1 VDREERRRALAEA
14 VFAIIAAR
22 GLAAVSL
29 RDVAAEAG
37 VSMGAVQHYFTSKDE
52 MLRFALDHLRARV
65 LSRLQ
70 ERLARL
76 NRPTRRDLVE
86 AALEVMLP
94 LDEASRQEACVN
106 VAFVE
111 LATVDGSYATLLR
124 EGYRHLVEI
133 SKAQL
138 RGAAAA
144 GELAPSIE
152 ADEEAVTVYF
162 LAQGLIAPLLVG
174 LFTPEDARRL
184 LRARLDRVFAQDG
197 TRRGQPT
204 GTVEHDP

>member
-1 VDREERRRALAEA
+1 MPKQVDREERRRALAEA
-14 VFAIIAAR
+14 VFAIIAVR

-52 MLRFALDHLRARV
+52 MLRFALDHLRTRV

-70 ERLARL
+70 GRLSRL
-76 NRPTRRDLVE
+76 DRPSRRHLVE

-94 LDEASRQEACVN
+94 LDEPSRQEACVN

-111 LATVDGSYATLLR
+111 LATVDPAYGALLR
-124 EGYRHLVEI
+124 EGYRHLVEM
-133 SKAQL
+133 SKAHL
-138 RGAAAA
+138 RGAAAD
-144 GELAPSIE
+144 GELAAGTDP
-152 ADEEAVTVYF
+152 DEEAVAVYF

-174 LFTPEDARRL
+174 LFTPDEARGI
-184 LRARLDRVFAQDG
+184 LRTRLDQVFAPARAD
-197 TRRGQPT
+197 
-204 GTVEHDP
+204 

>member
-1 VDREERRRALAEA
+1 VPKQVDREERRRALAEA

-22 GLAAVSL
+22 GLEAVSL

-52 MLRFALDHLRARV
+52 MLRFALDHLRTRV
-65 LSRLQ
+65 LGRLQ
-70 ERLARL
+70 ERLSRL

-86 AALEVMLP
+86 AGLEVMLP
-94 LDEASRQEACVN
+94 LDEASRQETCVN

-111 LATVDGSYATLLR
+111 LATVDASYAALLR
-124 EGYRHLVEI
+124 EGYRHLVEM

-138 RGAAAA
+138 RAAAAA
-144 GELAPSIE
+144 GELASGTDPDDE
-152 ADEEAVTVYF
+152 AMAVFF

-174 LFTPEDARRL
+174 LFTPEQARRL
-184 LRARLDRVFAQDG
+184 LRAQLDRLFA
-197 TRRGQPT
+197 
-204 GTVEHDP
+204 